1 MRQDKKNTKHFI
13 QSIELY
19 EGGYRKFLDLVRGF
33 KVRPG
38 SLVYMVR
45 SVKHHVY
52 REDKAVQKEEAK
64 SFSSPGRNIYFYYFF
79 VSLLVDIV
87 LAG

>member
-1 MRQDKKNTKHFI
+1 M
-13 QSIELY
+13 LY
-19 EGGYRKFLDLVRGF
+19 EGGYRKFLDLVRGR

-52 REDKAVQKEEAK
+52 REDKAVEKEGARSECH
-64 SFSSPGRNIYFYYFF
+64 FLTLEYIF
-79 VSLLVDIV
+79 VTFCVFAD
-87 LAG
+87 

>member
-1 MRQDKKNTKHFI
+1 M
-13 QSIELY
+13 LY
-19 EGGYRKFLDLVRGF
+19 EGGYRKFLDLVRGR

-52 REDKAVQKEEAK
+52 REDKAVEKEGARSE
-64 SFSSPGRNIYFYYFF
+64 SLTPPGIYIFF
-79 VSLLVDIV
+79 VSLLADIV
-87 LAG
+87 FAG